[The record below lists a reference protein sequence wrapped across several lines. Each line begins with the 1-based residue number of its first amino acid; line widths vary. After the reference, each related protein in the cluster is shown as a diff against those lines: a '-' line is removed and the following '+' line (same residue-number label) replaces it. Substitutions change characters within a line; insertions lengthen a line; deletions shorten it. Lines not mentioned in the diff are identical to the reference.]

1 MAKKRKRIIGKRV
14 AWSNGEKTLIPPSQL
29 RELKADYYK
38 QLDEYHTR
46 VEEGRE
52 WEIDEPA
59 VMRGDS
65 RLTEAYS
72 DRLWE
77 LDMHVESMRW
87 LLEAAQCLIDEY
99 YVYIDNMETN
109 YYHRNFRRFRY
120 LVRRC
125 EERCKEDSSLKRMYE
140 CSTVFNTYLYMEKI
154 YAGCKGWGF
163 LL

>member
-1 MAKKRKRIIGKRV
+1 MAQKRKRMNGEKV
-14 AWSNGEKTLIPPSQL
+14 AWSDGKRTVVPPSQL
-29 RELKADYYK
+29 KILEKEYCIK
-38 QLDEYHTR
+38 LDEYHKR

-52 WEIDEPA
+52 WDTDVET
-59 VMRGDS
+59 VMRGVS
-65 RLTEAYS
+65 RLMEEYS

-109 YYHRNFRRFRY
+109 YYHRNLQRFRY

-154 YAGCKGWGF
+154 YAGCKAWGF
-163 LL
+163 LT

>member
-14 AWSNGEKTLIPPSQL
+14 AWSNGEETLIPSSQL

-87 LLEAAQCLIDEY
+87 LLEATQCLIDEY
-99 YVYIDNMETN
+99 YVYIYLFFL
-109 YYHRNFRRFRY
+109 YYY
-120 LVRRC
+120 
-125 EERCKEDSSLKRMYE
+125 Y
-140 CSTVFNTYLYMEKI
+140 
-154 YAGCKGWGF
+154 
-163 LL
+163 